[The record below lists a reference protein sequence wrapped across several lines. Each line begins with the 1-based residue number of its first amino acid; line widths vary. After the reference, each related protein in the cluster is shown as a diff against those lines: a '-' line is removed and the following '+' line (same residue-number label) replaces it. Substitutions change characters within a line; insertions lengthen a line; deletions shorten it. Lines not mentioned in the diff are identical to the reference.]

1 MPTGLNTAD
10 RMCRRSPN
18 DPARHSS
25 IRIAERYSSDELDAA
40 LKAARR
46 ANERAFSNR

>member
-1 MPTGLNTAD
+1 VPALAV
-10 RMCRRSPN
+10 RS
-18 DPARHSS
+18 ARHSS

-46 ANERAFSNR
+46 AIEYCLKEPAPGSTPAAR